1 MPDELVPDELDLLM
15 GGAEAL
21 TVAIDLETEVEAD
34 ETVFLTAEVA
44 AEALSLSLLP
54 LNSFN
59 NLDAAVLDV
68 LTP

>member
-1 MPDELVPDELDLLM
+1 M

-44 AEALSLSLLP
+44 AEALSLSLFP

-59 NLDAAVLDV
+59 SLDAAVLDV